1 MKSLSSQGQSLST
14 LRPGGSQP
22 RGQGGVGGGGV
33 EVWVDDQC
41 GVIAAPGWPLS
52 YVETTVAGT

>member
-1 MKSLSSQGQSLST
+1 VQSCVCCWQ
-14 LRPGGSQP
+14 SQP